1 MKRKQKRA
9 YGGTP
14 INLKTPEEMYN
25 DARLKMFKREY
36 DAEKEASKYK
46 RISQSLTNLGML
58 ASSVGAGGYGNI
70 LGGASSNS
78 SMDFGNLTN
87 AIGNSFN
94 FDPSKV
100 NTSMFNQNSSLP
112 QLDANA
118 FSSPNSLAY
127 NSINKQA
134 GFTYKNNNM
143 PKFDTGG
150 GPIKPGRKVYRK
162 QTQQEIAN
170 GKVAIRNAYIRGTGL
185 ELDDNTDSPLGYDED
200 ALISDGYTTY
210 DTLAPSQRFKG
221 RYKTKDLGGGNIAVV
236 GTDRIFNNRSNL
248 GILIKDIVAS
258 NPNVN
263 VNIDPDLSFGETRKY
278 FKSLPSN
285 SLGIN
290 GINSTRAFGGEIIDG
305 DPVKPP
311 KKKIRPGT
319 VIYRDQTDAEYKAG
333 QASLLRASNEGTGL
347 VFDADNALFQQDRDA
362 KVFDSVVPYDNY
374 KKGAAFS
381 DHYVAIPSE
390 RRTGYM
396 VVVPYADKN
405 LYVKSKRNY
414 VDNLMRD
421 FRMNNPNANFIIDDD
436 FSYEEALQRY
446 PNGYQRENSKRAFG
460 GNIGNY
466 MNLAGDVFGA
476 ISPLFEEE
484 QGDPYAWK
492 NRYNEADL
500 NSPYRFDTGG
510 NVPIEAEGQEIV
522 QEPTGEMYEL
532 QGPSHE
538 QGGIDMQVPEGS
550 QIYSKRLQGADGKTM
565 ADRKAFREKR
575 LAKLE
580 ALVKRNP
587 NDKILK
593 RTLEKTQRDFA
604 KQEQEDM
611 EYMNYM
617 HQTQE
622 MQQDSMFDPQSNMLE
637 EEDIFA
643 YGGPIKKKV
652 SIESPLLEERGY
664 YAEPRYDSHIKP
676 PVLATP
682 TYVPG
687 ETVIRDLNPM
697 TKEDW
702 KNYYNSLNSEE
713 YTSEEQEPINDNNNS
728 KKGSFLSNVGQVAK
742 NFINDSNLPTLGD
755 AINLYGKYKAA
766 YDPADMTLK
775 NRAEDTPN
783 INPYENYGVRG
794 LQRMEDVKNNL
805 RNNLDQAIQNNQ
817 LNTNA
822 YKSQANNNAR
832 SINTMRAM
840 NLATEAQQMAADNA
854 AYMQYAQQVA
864 NIDSQIAQMMNH
876 QDQMQMSGNYQ
887 RDIADRQ
894 DRDNFNKQLQQD
906 IATRNRGIQEI
917 GKTLNDWKERDF
929 NFNTINQLS
938 KDFKVNKDG
947 TISAKGNE
955 STWTPEKRYW
965 NGKKQSEY
973 DNYLKNYKTK
983 GYFIE
988 GDTMYDKDGKE
999 VDPNNHYAVV
1009 PGGKE
1014 FDLSGKKK
1022 EEKELEK
1029 KKIEAFNRISGTNF
1043 NDYFDSVEDMMT
1055 SRKAYNDNEWSEE
1068 GKKYAK
1074 YQQDVL
1080 NNEERYNN
1088 FRNFT
1093 GKNGEKFKSAKSMR
1107 DYEYLNGKATEVEE
1121 KKKDISK
1128 LISGAG
1134 GKETRIGDLYEFKVT
1149 VPPTKKGGKPTQD
1162 TVDVNKELVEKYQEE
1177 FEAQNPDSDKS
1188 IFDVSDN
1195 KVIEFWNKFITGI
1208 YKDKDK
1214 EALNKV
1220 KIYFGTIGRK

>member
-9 YGGTP
+9 YGGIP
-14 INLKTPEEMYN
+14 MKIQTPEEAIAQSNINLVKAMADAQQAAKPWVMAGDIATALGNSISGMGSYN
-25 DARLKMFKREY
+25 KGT
-36 DAEKEASKYK
+36 
-46 RISQSLTNLGML
+46 QSN
-58 ASSVGAGGYGNI
+58 
-70 LGGASSNS
+70 NS
-78 SMDFGNLTN
+78 SPL
-87 AIGNSFN
+87 
-94 FDPSKV
+94 K
-100 NTSMFNQNSSLP
+100 SLP
-112 QLDANA
+112 EGVGR
-118 FSSPNSLAY
+118 
-127 NSINKQA
+127 
-134 GFTYKNNNM
+134 GFTYNAPKKQFGDSELPMVSYATSANNYNLPDIGDFSLNTNDPSFTNLNYTFGNM
-143 PKFDTGG
+143 NTNKPIFDTGG

-162 QTQQEIAN
+162 QTQKEIAN
-170 GKVAIRNAYIRGTGL
+170 GKIAMRNAYTQGTGL
-185 ELDDNTDSPLGYDED
+185 ELDSNTESPLGYDED

-210 DTLAPSQRFKG
+210 DTLVPSQKFKG
-221 RYKTKDLGGGNIAVV
+221 RYKFKDLGGGNVAIV
-236 GTDRIFNNRSNL
+236 GTNRIFNNRNNFDL
-248 GILIKDIVAS
+248 LYKDIIAN
-258 NPNVN
+258 NPNAN
-263 VNIDPDLSFGETRKY
+263 VKFDPEISFGETRKY
-278 FKSLPSN
+278 FNFLPSN
-285 SLGIN
+285 YLGIN
-290 GINSTRAFGGEIIDG
+290 SLRAFGGEITDG

-319 VIYRDQTDAEYKAG
+319 VIYRDQTDDEYKAG
-333 QASLLRASNEGTGL
+333 QASLLQASNAGTGF
-347 VFDADNALFQQDRDA
+347 VFDKDNALFQQDRDA

-381 DHYVAIPSE
+381 DHYVAVPST
-390 RRTGYM
+390 RKTGYM
-396 VVVPYADKN
+396 VVVPYEDKG
-405 LYVKSKRNY
+405 LYVGSKKNY
-414 VDNLMRD
+414 VDVLMRD
-421 FRMNNPNANFIIDDD
+421 FRMNNPDANFIIDDD
-436 FSYEEALQRY
+436 LSYEEALQRY
-446 PNGYQRENSKRAFG
+446 PKGYQRENSKRAFG
-460 GNIGNY
+460 GIIN
-466 MNLAGDVFGA
+466 D
-476 ISPLFEEE
+476 
-484 QGDPYAWK
+484 
-492 NRYNEADL
+492 
-500 NSPYRFDTGG
+500 
-510 NVPIEAEGQEIV
+510 VPIEAEGQEIV
-522 QEPTGEMYEL
+522 QEPNGDMYEL

-637 EEDIFA
+637 DGDIFA

-702 KNYYNSLNSEE
+702 KNYYNSLNPEE
-713 YTSEEQEPINDNNNS
+713 YTSEEQEPTNSNDNS
-728 KKGSFLSNVGQVAK
+728 EKGGFWSNAGQVAK
-742 NFINDSNLPTLGD
+742 NFITEANLPTIGD
-755 AINLYGKYKAA
+755 TINLYGKYKAA
-766 YDPADMTLK
+766 FDPADMTLR
-775 NRAEDTPN
+775 NRAGDTPN

-794 LQRMEDVKNNL
+794 LKQMEEVKNNL

-864 NIDSQIAQMMNH
+864 GIDSQIAQMLDR

-917 GKTLNDWKERDF
+917 GKTLNDWRERDF
-929 NFNTINQLS
+929 GFNVVNQLS

-965 NGKKQSEY
+965 NGKNQSEY

-999 VDPNNHYAVV
+999 VDPNNHYAVI

-1022 EEKELEK
+1022 AEKELEK
-1029 KKIEAFNRISGTNF
+1029 KNIEAFNRISGTNF
-1043 NDYFDSVEDMMT
+1043 NDYFDSVDDMLN
-1055 SRKAYNDNEWSEE
+1055 SKRAYNDNEWSED

-1107 DYEYLNGKATEVEE
+1107 DYEYLNGKATEVQE

-1149 VPPTKKGGKPTQD
+1149 VLSTKKGGKPTQD
-1162 TVDVNKELVEKYQEE
+1162 TVEVNKQLVEKYQEE
-1177 FEAQNPDSDKS
+1177 FEAQNPDSNKS
-1188 IFDVSDN
+1188 IFDVNDN

-1220 KIYFGTIGRK
+1220 KLFFGTSRGK